1 MITRDADG
9 LGLSRCRAGES
20 CTACLALKTAVAGVV
35 EKLTET
41 ILADWGVTLQVCFVC
56 VTIRADMDVCQVPS
70 DWPACLEDPSMSE
83 VRITVISRTTEQV
96 IDEKVYNVYWK
107 LLPQGG

>member
-1 MITRDADG
+1 
-9 LGLSRCRAGES
+9 
-20 CTACLALKTAVAGVV
+20 
-35 EKLTET
+35 
-41 ILADWGVTLQVCFVC
+41 
-56 VTIRADMDVCQVPS
+56 MDVCQVPS